1 MKEVL
6 ASLALDL
13 HSKLAVDAF
22 PHVPHHV
29 GDRAEMQI
37 TIIYIFDP
45 NSRYFHN
52 SCYLFLLLVCKKNK
66 LVKMCAHGILLKIF
80 QQYMIIE

>member
-52 SCYLFLLLVCKKNK
+52 SCYLFLLLVCKKK
-66 LVKMCAHGILLKIF
+66 QVSEDVCTW
-80 QQYMIIE
+80 YIIKDISTIYDY

>member
-6 ASLALDL
+6 VSLASDL
-13 HSKLAVDAF
+13 RSKLAVDAF

-29 GDRAEMQI
+29 GDRAEIQI

-45 NSRYFHN
+45 NSRYFTTAVTCFAV
-52 SCYLFLLLVCKKNK
+52 SVQKNK
-66 LVKMCAHGILLKIF
+66 LVKMCAHGI
-80 QQYMIIE
+80 IIIKDISTIYDY